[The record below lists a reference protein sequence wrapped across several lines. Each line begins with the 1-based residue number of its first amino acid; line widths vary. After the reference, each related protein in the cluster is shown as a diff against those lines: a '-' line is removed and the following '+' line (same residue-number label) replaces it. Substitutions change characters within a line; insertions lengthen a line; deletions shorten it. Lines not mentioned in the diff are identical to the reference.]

1 MKKKIVVA
9 SGNHAKIK
17 EIQAILSDFEISGY
31 KEHGLDF
38 EIEENGTTFYENAN
52 LKI

>member
-17 EIQAILSDFEISGY
+17 EIQAILSDFEISVFI
-31 KEHGLDF
+31 KSRAVF
-38 EIEENGTTFYENAN
+38 FYF
-52 LKI
+52 KV